1 MRKKYE
7 SVGADVKQGAP
18 DQTASEEDTNVDS
31 DMARTDQNAKATAI
45 VGYFETI
52 HIYRHL
58 ISNLQRKTNV
68 TEHPSIPGPRAAAVL
83 ARLWAAS
90 ELGLEPRVQKRLGFD
105 LDINPSDLGGYLR
118 KFLKDGLVE
127 KLPAQSEREKLYQ
140 ITPEGKKALES
151 WMRDQYA
158 AREYLK
164 SFIKMDPDLR
174 KMEGLV
180 GALKNSVREMLS

>member
-1 MRKKYE
+1 MRKKKE
-7 SVGADVKQGAP
+7 SVGADVEQGAP
-18 DQTASEEDTNVDS
+18 DQTRSEEDTNVDS
-31 DMARTDQNAKATAI
+31 DMARTDQNAKAAAI

-140 ITPEGKKALES
+140 ITAEGKKALES